1 MPVEQ
6 GELSWNASMIADFR
20 EHAGQITQG
29 RLAGSNMLLLTTTGA
44 KTGTARTIPLGYSR
58 DGDTYIVVGSNSGK
72 VDHPQWLANIAA
84 NPTVTVEVGTE
95 KFRATATITTGAE
108 RERLWTIHTTAI
120 PFFLEYEKKV
130 ERRLQVVALVR

>member
-6 GELSWNASMIADFR
+6 GELSWNANMIADFR
-20 EHAGQITQG
+20 EHGGQITQG

-44 KTGTARTIPLGYSR
+44 KSGTARTVPLGYSR
-58 DGDTYIVVGSNSGK
+58 DGDIYVVVGSNSGK

-84 NPTVTVEVGTE
+84 NPKVTVEVGTE
-95 KFRATATITTGAE
+95 KFGATATITTGAE
-108 RERLWTIHTTAI
+108 RERLWKVHTTAI

-130 ERRLQVVALVR
+130 ERQLQVVAIAR